1 MAARLLFPGL
11 WMIADRDGRMEYRP
25 RRIQIEVFPY
35 DQVDIDSLCGEL
47 ENAGM
52 IVRYE
57 VGGVLYLW
65 IPGFARHQNLSMQE
79 RHTTSS
85 LPPPPERIAK
95 SVPIQDEFITNNKS
109 VMNQDTSGNDSISL
123 NMEVLNTDILSKNIS
138 RVPND
143 DAHVTPSRTT
153 KPSRNSK
160 PPPDIRRFDE
170 FWALYPHKKAKQ
182 DAIKA
187 WGKIKPDETLFS
199 RIMDAVREQ
208 LQSEDWRKENGR
220 FIPYPATWL
229 NSGRWEDVVTPPKGA
244 QEWRSQRE
252 READEFFA
260 REQLRIENEF
270 GGDCNDVDGNFDIP
284 Y

>member
-11 WMIADRDGRMEYRP
+11 WMMSDRDGRLEYRP
-25 RRIQIEVFPY
+25 KRIKAEVFPY
-35 DQVDIDSLCGEL
+35 DSHSIDIDVLCNEL

-52 IVRYE
+52 IARYE
-57 VGGVLYLW
+57 FDGVRYLW

-79 RHTTSS
+79 RNTVSS
-85 LPPPPERIAK
+85 LPPPPERITK
-95 SVPIQDEFITNNKS
+95 PVPVQDEFINDNIL
-109 VMNQDTSGNDSISL
+109 VMNQDTPGDESISL
-123 NMEVLNTDILSKNIS
+123 NTETLNTETLSKDIS

-153 KPSRNSK
+153 KPSRTSK
-160 PPPDIRRFDE
+160 PSPEIRRFDE

-187 WGKIKPDETLFS
+187 WGRIKPDEALFS

-229 NSGRWEDVVTPPKGA
+229 NSGRWEDVVTPPEGV
-244 QEWRSQRE
+244 QEWWSQRE
-252 READEFFA
+252 RESDEFFA
-260 REQLRIENEF
+260 REQLRIEAEF
-270 GGDCNDVDGNFDIP
+270 GGGDYDADG
-284 Y
+284 